1 MQRELERE
9 LKKYPSRIIEHPTLS
24 QILSNLG
31 YHRINDKIVQLKNK
45 GILTALKSGLY
56 LYNPVYD
63 EALVSK
69 EIIANLL
76 LGPSYISFDYALWY
90 HGLIPESVQTIQSAA
105 TKRSKSYSTPL
116 GVFSYKQ
123 VKKEL
128 YNIALEIHNTKVGNF
143 IIASK
148 EKALCDKVYYTKDIP
163 IRSKSAMFAFLE
175 DDLRI
180 DLDELAQSD
189 MKVFG
194 EYFQVTKSKKIA
206 LLQKIIEEL
215 QL

>member
-9 LKKYPSRIIEHPTLS
+9 LKKYPSRIIEHTTLS

-31 YHRINDKIVQLKNK
+31 YNRINDKIVQLKNK

-90 HGLIPESVQTIQSAA
+90 HGLIPESVQTIQSAT

-180 DLDELAQSD
+180 DLDELSQSD

-194 EYFQVTKSKKIA
+194 EYYKVTKSKKIA

>member
-9 LKKYPSRIIEHPTLS
+9 FKKYPSRIIEHTTLS

-31 YHRINDKIVQLKNK
+31 YSRINDKIVQLKNK

-69 EIIANLL
+69 EIVANLL

-90 HGLIPESVQTIQSAA
+90 HGLIPESVETVQSAT

-123 VKKEL
+123 IKKEL
-128 YNIALEIHNTKVGNF
+128 YNIALEIHNTKSGNF

-180 DLDELAQSD
+180 DLDELIESD
-189 MKVFG
+189 IKVFRD
-194 EYFQVTKSKKIA
+194 YFHITKSKKIA
-206 LLQKIIEEL
+206 FLQKIIEDL
-215 QL
+215 QV

>member
-9 LKKYPSRIIEHPTLS
+9 LKQYPSRIIEHTTLS

-31 YHRINDKIVQLKNK
+31 YSRINDKIVQLKNK
-45 GILTALKSGLY
+45 GVLTALKSGLY

-63 EALVSK
+63 GSLVSK

-90 HGLIPESVQTIQSAA
+90 HGLIPESVETVQSAT
-105 TKRSKSYSTPL
+105 TKRSKSYNTPL
-116 GVFSYKQ
+116 GVFSYRQ
-123 VKKEL
+123 IKKEL
-128 YNIALEIHNTKVGNF
+128 YSIAIEIHDSKGGNF
-143 IIASK
+143 LIASK

-180 DLDELAQSD
+180 DLDELTQSD
-189 MKVFG
+189 IKVFQ
-194 EYFQVTKSKKIA
+194 EYCNITKSKKIA

-215 QL
+215 QV

>member
-9 LKKYPSRIIEHPTLS
+9 LKKFPSRIIEHTTLS

-31 YHRINDKIVQLKNK
+31 YNRINDKIVQLKNK
-45 GILTALKSGLY
+45 GVLTALKSGLY
-56 LYNPVYD
+56 FYNPVYD

-69 EIIANLL
+69 EIVANVL

-90 HGLIPESVQTIQSAA
+90 HGLIPESIETVQSAT

-128 YNIALEIHNTKVGNF
+128 YNIALEIHDSKGGNF

-180 DLDELAQSD
+180 DLDELIESD
-189 MKVFG
+189 IEVFQ
-194 EYFQVTKSKKIA
+194 EYYKVTKSKKIA

-215 QL
+215 QV